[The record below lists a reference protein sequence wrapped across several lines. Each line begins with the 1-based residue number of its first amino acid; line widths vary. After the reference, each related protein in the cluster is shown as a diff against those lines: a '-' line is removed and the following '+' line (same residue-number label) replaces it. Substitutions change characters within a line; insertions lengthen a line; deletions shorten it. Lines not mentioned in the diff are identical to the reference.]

1 MAIPVAPGLA
11 AWYAHLVGGQS
22 ATVTTGAGDSLAGP
36 WHRILAITAP
46 AGADSPEADFVA
58 VLPAVLSAAGSGRA
72 FAVGWLS
79 RGAGAPLELITNAGA
94 LPGAAPEPESGESPG
109 LLFPGGARGVVIG
122 DDWRDELDRMVWT
135 CCPGRQAPPLAE
147 PGRPDGGEPAGRPTL
162 FESTLVTLMG
172 RQFGWLVIAERTE
185 LIDAEVAELRTQLN
199 VLRRYEDERSRFD
212 VERAQR
218 RMAELDTFRE
228 AGLWSVRVL
237 AGAATA
243 EELRLIAPVLV
254 GSVDLSRHPYRLRSG
269 LEPHD
274 LAAALAVRAQN
285 ATDGAATP
293 FVATAGALAALAGL
307 PRREVPGLR
316 VLDPGYFDVTS
327 ETDGR
332 DRRGAA
338 SPVIEV
344 GAILDPQDRPAGAFR
359 VPLSTLNRH
368 AFVTGATGA
377 GKSQTVRHIL
387 EQCSR
392 AGLPW
397 LAIEPAKSEYAAMA
411 GRLEGITEVTVI
423 NPTDPRA
430 VPLSV
435 HPLAPEP
442 GYPVQAHI
450 DMVRALFHA
459 AFGAD
464 EPFPQIMSQALQR
477 VYEEAGWDAVTGRGV
492 PGATVEPAVPTLAQL
507 ERAALDVIDA
517 VGYGP
522 ELQADV
528 RGFVNVRLGSLRVG
542 SAGRFFEGGHPADIG
557 ELLRRSV
564 VLAIEDVAND
574 EDKAFLMGTLII
586 RLVEHLRLRARR
598 ERPAGL
604 RHVIV
609 IEEAHRLLRNRG
621 DERAGSHAVELFAG
635 MLAEIR
641 AYGEG
646 MIVAEQIP
654 AKLVPDVVKNTAL
667 KIVHRLPA
675 ADDRQVVGAAM
686 NLDGEQSRQVVS
698 LEPGVAAVFADGM
711 DRPLRIRVPLG
722 EARERAC
729 GGPAPPL
736 SGRRS
741 AACGPSCSAGRACT
755 LVELRRAE
763 LLSAAADQAWL
774 RVWTETLVLAFLT
787 NRGLPAVPPGLRR
800 QWSGLEAR
808 LRECALGTL
817 IDRSVGV
824 RAASLRGSYDPGRLA
839 ASASSAALRVLAGQ
853 TPPGARAGPGWVAG
867 PLRWLHEVERICPFG
882 GPQPDPYDPAP
893 PPDFELAGAAGP
905 PDFELAGAAGPPAVR
920 AGVRVGQRVR
930 ELRRDP
936 LAMELEPNRRVA
948 WNLLLGDDDQRGFL
962 ADVAAV
968 MVGRDPGLQL
978 AQAAADMGVCD
989 WLEAVLSW
997 PRRFIAGESGEG
1009 FALTSGEPAP
1019 GAR

>member
-1 MAIPVAPGLA
+1 
-11 AWYAHLVGGQS
+11 
-22 ATVTTGAGDSLAGP
+22 
-36 WHRILAITAP
+36 
-46 AGADSPEADFVA
+46 
-58 VLPAVLSAAGSGRA
+58 
-72 FAVGWLS
+72 
-79 RGAGAPLELITNAGA
+79 
-94 LPGAAPEPESGESPG
+94 
-109 LLFPGGARGVVIG
+109 
-122 DDWRDELDRMVWT
+122 
-135 CCPGRQAPPLAE
+135 
-147 PGRPDGGEPAGRPTL
+147 
-162 FESTLVTLMG
+162 
-172 RQFGWLVIAERTE
+172 
-185 LIDAEVAELRTQLN
+185 
-199 VLRRYEDERSRFD
+199 
-212 VERAQR
+212 
-218 RMAELDTFRE
+218 
-228 AGLWSVRVL
+228 
-237 AGAATA
+237 
-243 EELRLIAPVLV
+243 
-254 GSVDLSRHPYRLRSG
+254 
-269 LEPHD
+269 
-274 LAAALAVRAQN
+274 
-285 ATDGAATP
+285 
-293 FVATAGALAALAGL
+293 
-307 PRREVPGLR
+307 

-327 ETDGR
+327 ETEGR
-332 DRRGAA
+332 DRPGPA
-338 SPVIEV
+338 SPVIAV

-435 HPLAPEP
+435 NPLAPEP

-477 VYEEAGWDAVTGRGV
+477 VYEEAGWDVVTGRGV
-492 PGATVEPAVPTLAQL
+492 PGAPVEPAVPALAQL
-507 ERAALDVIDA
+507 QRAALEVIEA

-528 RGFVNVRLGSLRVG
+528 RGFVNVRLHSLRVG

-598 ERPAGL
+598 ERPSGL

-686 NLDGEQSRQVVS
+686 NLDDEQSRQVVS

-722 EARERAC
+722 EARERPGGQQAGGRPAPLLGEAREQAGGGPAPVLGEAREQAG

-736 SGRRS
+736 CGRRS
-741 AACGPSCSAGRACT
+741 AACGPSCAGGRACT
-755 LVELRRAE
+755 LAELRHAE
-763 LLSAAADQAWL
+763 LLSAAAEQAWL

-787 NRGLPAVPPGLRR
+787 NRGLPAVPAGLRR
-800 QWSGLEAR
+800 RWSGLDAR

-817 IDRSVGV
+817 IDRSVGA
-824 RAASLRGSYDPGRLA
+824 RAASLRGSYDPRRLA
-839 ASASSAALRVLAGQ
+839 ASASSAALRVLAGE
-853 TPPGARAGPGWVAG
+853 TPPGTRNGPGWVAG
-867 PLRWLHEVERICPFG
+867 PLRWLHEIERICPFG
-882 GPQPDPYDPAP
+882 GPWPDPYDPAP
-893 PPDFELAGAAGP
+893 PPDFDLAGAAGP
-905 PDFELAGAAGPPAVR
+905 LDFDLAGAAGPPAVR

-978 AQAAADMGVCD
+978 AQAAADMGVSG

-997 PRRFIAGESGEG
+997 PCRFIGDGAGEA
-1009 FALTSGEPAP
+1009 FALMSGEPGPA
-1019 GAR
+1019 AR

>member
-1 MAIPVAPGLA
+1 M
-11 AWYAHLVGGQS
+11 
-22 ATVTTGAGDSLAGP
+22 TTEGEGSLAGP
-36 WHRILAITAP
+36 WHRILAVTAT
-46 AGADSPEADFVA
+46 AGAASPGADFVA
-58 VLPAVLSAAGSGRA
+58 VLPAALSAAGRGRA
-72 FAVGWLS
+72 FVVGWLS
-79 RGAGAPLELITNAGA
+79 RGGGAPLELITNAGTLA
-94 LPGAAPEPESGESPG
+94 GAGQDPDGDLADRSATPRRAMPGFGAPAPGESSG
-109 LLFPGGARGVVIG
+109 LLFPAGARGVPIG
-122 DDWRDELDRMVWT
+122 DDWLGELDAMAWT
-135 CCPGRQAPPLAE
+135 SCPGRQAPPLAE
-147 PGRPDGGEPAGRPTL
+147 AAAPQSREQDRRPTL

-172 RQFGWLVIAERTE
+172 RRFGWLVIAEPTS
-185 LIDAEVAELRTQLN
+185 LIDTEVAELRTELN
-199 VLRRYEDERSRFD
+199 VLRRYEEEHSRFD

-237 AGAATA
+237 AGAATR

-254 GSVDLSRHPYRLRSG
+254 GSVDLSTHPYRLRSG
-269 LEPHD
+269 LQAHS
-274 LAAALAVRAQN
+274 LAEAATVRVQD

-293 FVATAGALAALAGL
+293 FPATAGMLAALAGL

-327 ETDGR
+327 ETESR
-332 DRRGAA
+332 DPLRSA

-344 GAILDPQDRPAGAFR
+344 GAILDPQDRPVGAFR
-359 VPLSTLNRH
+359 VPLTTLNRH

-411 GRLEGITEVTVI
+411 GRIEGIGQVTVI
-423 NPTDPRA
+423 NPTDPGA

-435 HPLAPEP
+435 NPLAPEP

-450 DMVRALFHA
+450 DMVRALFQA
-459 AFGAD
+459 AFDAE

-477 VYEEAGWDAVTGRGV
+477 VYEEAGWDVVTGGGV
-492 PGATVEPAVPTLAQL
+492 PGAPVAPATPTLAQL
-507 ERAALDVIDA
+507 QRAALEVIED

-528 RGFVNVRLGSLRVG
+528 RGFVNVRLHSLRVG

-557 ELLRRSV
+557 ELLRRNV

-598 ERPAGL
+598 ERAAGL

-646 MIVAEQIP
+646 MVVAEQIP
-654 AKLVPDVVKNTAL
+654 AKLVADVVKNTAL

-675 ADDRQVVGAAM
+675 HDDRQVVGAAM
-686 NLDGEQSRQVVS
+686 NLDDEQSRQVVS
-698 LEPGVAAVFADGM
+698 LGPGVAAAFADGM

-722 EARERAC
+722 EGAERILAS
-729 GGPAPPL
+729 PPPPL
-736 SGRRS
+736 RGRRS
-741 AACGPSCSAGRACT
+741 PACGPRCSAGRACT
-755 LVELRRAE
+755 LVELRGAD
-763 LLSAAADQAWL
+763 LLSAAAQQAWL
-774 RVWTETLVLAFLT
+774 RIWAETLVLAFLT
-787 NRGLPAVPPGLRR
+787 NQAMPAVPAWLRGRWAGLGARR
-800 QWSGLEAR
+800 
-808 LRECALGTL
+808 RECALATL

-824 RAASLRGSYDPGRLA
+824 RAVSMRASHDPRRLA
-839 ASASSAALRVLAGQ
+839 ASASSAALRMLAGQ
-853 TPPGARAGPGWVAG
+853 TPPGTRAGPGWVV
-867 PLRWLHEVERICPFG
+867 PQLRWLHEAERICPLG
-882 GPQPDPYDPAP
+882 GAPPDPRDQAP
-893 PPDFELAGAAGP
+893 PLDFDLAGVA
-905 PDFELAGAAGPPAVR
+905 DWPAM
-920 AGVRVGQRVR
+920 RVGQRVHA
-930 ELRRDP
+930 LRRHALSP
-936 LAMELEPNRRVA
+936 ELEQNRRVA
-948 WNLLLGDDDQRGFL
+948 WNLLLGDDDQLGYL
-962 ADVAAV
+962 ADLATV
-968 MVGRDPGLQL
+968 MVGRDPGVQL
-978 AQAAADMGVCD
+978 ARAAAAMDVSG
-989 WLEAVLSW
+989 WLEVVLSW
-997 PRRFIAGESGEG
+997 PRRFIMGESGG
-1009 FALTSGEPAP
+1009 VSGPASGRP
-1019 GAR
+1019 GPPAR

>member
-1 MAIPVAPGLA
+1 
-11 AWYAHLVGGQS
+11 
-22 ATVTTGAGDSLAGP
+22 VTTGAGDSLAGP
-36 WHRILAITAP
+36 WHTILAITAP

-172 RQFGWLVIAERTE
+172 RRFGWLVIAERTE

-274 LAAALAVRAQN
+274 LAAALAVRVQD

-332 DRRGAA
+332 DRRGVA

-477 VYEEAGWDAVTGRGV
+477 VYEEAGWDVVTGRGV
-492 PGATVEPAVPTLAQL
+492 PGTTVEPAVPTLAQL

-574 EDKAFLMGTLII
+574 EDKTSCLGQSAADG
-586 RLVEHLRLRARR
+586 LV
-598 ERPAGL
+598 
-604 RHVIV
+604 
-609 IEEAHRLLRNRG
+609 
-621 DERAGSHAVELFAG
+621 RAGSNRRPSLFG
-635 MLAEIR
+635 R
-641 AYGEG
+641 
-646 MIVAEQIP
+646 VRRSTP
-654 AKLVPDVVKNTAL
+654 A
-667 KIVHRLPA
+667 R
-675 ADDRQVVGAAM
+675 
-686 NLDGEQSRQVVS
+686 
-698 LEPGVAAVFADGM
+698 
-711 DRPLRIRVPLG
+711 DRP
-722 EARERAC
+722 
-729 GGPAPPL
+729 
-736 SGRRS
+736 
-741 AACGPSCSAGRACT
+741 
-755 LVELRRAE
+755 
-763 LLSAAADQAWL
+763 
-774 RVWTETLVLAFLT
+774 
-787 NRGLPAVPPGLRR
+787 
-800 QWSGLEAR
+800 
-808 LRECALGTL
+808 
-817 IDRSVGV
+817 
-824 RAASLRGSYDPGRLA
+824 
-839 ASASSAALRVLAGQ
+839 
-853 TPPGARAGPGWVAG
+853 
-867 PLRWLHEVERICPFG
+867 
-882 GPQPDPYDPAP
+882 
-893 PPDFELAGAAGP
+893 
-905 PDFELAGAAGPPAVR
+905 
-920 AGVRVGQRVR
+920 
-930 ELRRDP
+930 
-936 LAMELEPNRRVA
+936 
-948 WNLLLGDDDQRGFL
+948 
-962 ADVAAV
+962 
-968 MVGRDPGLQL
+968 
-978 AQAAADMGVCD
+978 
-989 WLEAVLSW
+989 
-997 PRRFIAGESGEG
+997 
-1009 FALTSGEPAP
+1009 
-1019 GAR
+1019 